1 MATPGFLSKRVRK
14 KSQTGLTTD
23 RYEFLGLD
31 QAEPDLGDPLV
42 GLSSV
47 GANPPPIVGNQYV
60 LTAYENQTGKRYW
73 TAAAQITG
81 SGLIPGS
88 FTVFDNNVQVGAA
101 NSFNRFNFV
110 GNGVSVD
117 PVGTLPG
124 EQTGIATIRI
134 TVSDVVAPGNLNSIP
149 YKASNG
155 FLAGATDFVYSSG
168 NIGIGTTIPTTKLD
182 IVGNVRVSGV
192 VTATTFNGQINAGV
206 STISVNSSTDALRIT
221 QTGSGNALIVEDESN
236 PDATPFVIGQDGN
249 VGVGTNVPS
258 SFYNLLVQGNNA
270 IQIGNSDEPVQG
282 NSQSSVFK
290 GLIIGYDSVSKFNY
304 IRSWNKPLHLINGY
318 GKPVYI
324 ANDVGIGTT
333 NPTSTLHVDGNVLV
347 SGISTFTNGPI
358 LVGTTTATGTASQQL
373 QVTGGAYVSG
383 NLGIGTT
390 NPTSTLTVV
399 GNASISGL
407 TTTNNL
413 YVTGVGTFQS
423 SNLKIVGA
431 STSFQY
437 SIAGGVIAADRTLNL
452 PVITATDTVAVLGLS
467 QTFSAAQTFSA
478 GLTATST
485 LTLSG
490 STSGTHVFGSNQTSG
505 TLTFGGTSGTGAIT
519 LGRATTSQITNI
531 QAGVTASGNTKTI
544 NFGTAGATGSFT
556 QINIGP
562 NSGVGTIAV
571 QTGTNLLVGTTT
583 ATGTALQ
590 RLQVTGGAYVSG
602 NLGIGTTNPITPL
615 QVETYGVK
623 TGVGT
628 FTASVGVST
637 TLDSFSVSSTDFKI
651 AEYTVH
657 ISFGSY
663 IQAQKVLV
671 TQDQS
676 TAYSQEYGV
685 VYNNTLLVSI
695 GATISGGN
703 CILQATPQTGV
714 SGLTTYRFARNT
726 LL

>member
-1 MATPGFLSKRVRK
+1 MATPGFLSKRVKK
-14 KSQTGLTTD
+14 KSQIGLTTD

-117 PVGTLPG
+117 PVSSDINL
-124 EQTGIATIRI
+124 QTGIATVRI

-155 FLAGATDFVYSSG
+155 FLAGATDFVYSST
-168 NIGIGTTIPTTKLD
+168 NTNVGIGTTIPTVKLD
-182 IVGNVRVSGV
+182 VVGDIKVLGIVTASSFVGSLTGIASTATQLETTRYFSVSGDV
-192 VTATTFNGQINAGV
+192 STGSSVAFNGTQNVELALTLPLSGV
-206 STISVNSSTDALRIT
+206 TSATYGSTTSIPSISVNSKGIITGVTTSAITVGDGTLDLNTSGTGLSGIATFTANQVTGTAVTFTVTSNATHLNTASAIVARDASGNFRAGIITAATFSGTATTATGLTTDASINTTGIIT
-221 QTGSGNALIVEDESN
+221 ATGGFVGSLTGIAST
-236 PDATPFVIGQDGN
+236 ATNVVGGIASVTSLN
-249 VGVGTNVPS
+249 VGTGGTIITTTAVG
-258 SFYNLLVQGNNA
+258 L
-270 IQIGNSDEPVQG
+270 
-282 NSQSSVFK
+282 
-290 GLIIGYDSVSKFNY
+290 
-304 IRSWNKPLHLINGY
+304 
-318 GKPVYI
+318 
-324 ANDVGIGTT
+324 VGIGTT
-333 NPTSTLHVDGNVLV
+333 NPK
-347 SGISTFTNGPI
+347 
-358 LVGTTTATGTASQQL
+358 TT
-373 QVTGGAYVSG
+373 
-383 NLGIGTT
+383 
-390 NPTSTLTVV
+390 
-399 GNASISGL
+399 
-407 TTTNNL
+407 
-413 YVTGVGTFQS
+413 
-423 SNLKIVGA
+423 
-431 STSFQY
+431 
-437 SIAGGVIAADRTLNL
+437 
-452 PVITATDTVAVLGLS
+452 
-467 QTFSAAQTFSA
+467 
-478 GLTATST
+478 
-485 LTLSG
+485 
-490 STSGTHVFGSNQTSG
+490 
-505 TLTFGGTSGTGAIT
+505 
-519 LGRATTSQITNI
+519 
-531 QAGVTASGNTKTI
+531 
-544 NFGTAGATGSFT
+544 
-556 QINIGP
+556 
-562 NSGVGTIAV
+562 
-571 QTGTNLLVGTTT
+571 
-583 ATGTALQ
+583 
-590 RLQVTGGAYVSG
+590 
-602 NLGIGTTNPITPL
+602 L

-657 ISFGSY
+657 IGVGSY
-663 IQAQKVLV
+663 IQAQKVLI
-671 TQDQS
+671 TQNQI